1 MRSSRQLTRYRTR
14 ELPLGHVLSSHE
26 KKRIFDTYFREDVRR
41 LSDEFGITTSAW
53 GDYETR

>member
-1 MRSSRQLTRYRTR
+1 MVQRGAHAA
-14 ELPLGHVLSSHE
+14 LPLGHVLCSHE